1 MGDTSQIPEQLR
13 RLVRKA
19 DANAVKAD
27 VVVRE
32 AIRDIRGALA
42 VAADDEPVATSAA
55 ARERL
60 FARIRARMAKLAKR
74 LDDLIRASM
83 NYAGK
88 LAADRASE
96 ETGLQVRYSKRHADE
111 VCALLSPAQGE
122 NLAAVFTDNM
132 TKRVI
137 GSLRTAVVS
146 AFQENAV
153 AGGTLKGLASAI
165 NRKWQRAARRS
176 EVFQF
181 RDAGGRIWDTRT
193 YMAMNTRTNAMRL
206 YNDLLVENIAKAT
219 GSDLVRV
226 SQGGDPH
233 CEGCFPWAGRIL
245 SVSGQ
250 TDGFPT
256 YDEAKAAGCFHPNC
270 IHTLEYVDETAD
282 ADEIALQRKFPV
294 EQGADSDAMYKNRRE
309 IDIARK
315 MRDEGLSREAASVAV
330 DRDNL
335 AASMRAGLI
344 RGDAGEVV
352 AKMSDAQ
359 VSALCKGGRP
369 PEFTPTK
376 GTKKS
381 PHPERWNHG
390 SKGGV
395 VHIARDAS
403 AERIAEVT
411 HTTEREIATRFAQ
424 EWMNG
429 THPTPINL
437 NGANATTLQEIQSAI
452 GVTPSTN
459 ALTIAGGDLRHM
471 VYKHAKHEHFR
482 RQSPI
487 TATDI
492 GELPSLLNSHN
503 SMSPGTGG
511 WRNGKFYPSVKIE
524 SRQGNSRLIAIF
536 LVGKKIYPKSLWKKI

>member
-1 MGDTSQIPEQLR
+1 MGSSPIPEQLR
-13 RLVRKA
+13 QLVRKA

-27 VVVRE
+27 AVVRE

-42 VAADDEPVATSAA
+42 VAATDEPVATSAA

-60 FARIRARMAKLAKR
+60 FARIRVRMAKLAKR

-111 VCALLSPAQGE
+111 VCALLSPAQSE

-132 TKRVI
+132 AKRVI

-226 SQGGDPH
+226 SRGGDPH
-233 CEGCFPWAGRIL
+233 CGGCRPWEGMIL
-245 SVSGQ
+245 SVAGE
-250 TDGFPT
+250 TEGLPT
-256 YDEAKAAGCFHPNC
+256 YDEAKAAGLFHPNC
-270 IHTLEYVDETAD
+270 THTLEYVDPVAD
-282 ADEIALQRKFPV
+282 ADEIELQRGFPV
-294 EQGADSDAMYKNRRE
+294 GEDEATDERAAEARRYRIDQQRYVNQGLTKEQ
-309 IDIARK
+309 ARI
-315 MRDEGLSREAASVAV
+315 RT

-335 AASMRAGLI
+335 EDELRHGL
-344 RGDAGEVV
+344 VV
-352 AKMSDAQ
+352 GNAKEIVDGLTDEQ
-359 VSALCKGGRP
+359 VEALCPGGRP

-376 GTKKS
+376 GTKKN
-381 PHPERWNHG
+381 PDPERWNHG
-390 SKGGV
+390 TRGGV
-395 VHIARDAS
+395 IHISRNTT
-403 AERIAEVT
+403 AEHLVEV
-411 HTTEREIATRFAQ
+411 
-424 EWMNG
+424 
-429 THPTPINL
+429 
-437 NGANATTLQEIQSAI
+437 
-452 GVTPSTN
+452 
-459 ALTIAGGDLRHM
+459 ALA
-471 VYKHAKHEHFR
+471 
-482 RQSPI
+482 
-487 TATDI
+487 
-492 GELPSLLNSHN
+492 
-503 SMSPGTGG
+503 PG
-511 WRNGKFYPSVKIE
+511 R
-524 SRQGNSRLIAIF
+524 
-536 LVGKKIYPKSLWKKI
+536 